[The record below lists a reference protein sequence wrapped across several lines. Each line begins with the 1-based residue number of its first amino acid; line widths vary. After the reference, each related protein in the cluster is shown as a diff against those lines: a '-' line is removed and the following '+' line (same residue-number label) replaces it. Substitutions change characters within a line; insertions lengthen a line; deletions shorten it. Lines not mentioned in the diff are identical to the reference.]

1 MFIPELQNSC
11 IMFEQRPA
19 YQVPFTKETNLG
31 TLQSIQRSSLLLQFH
46 QVFWTPLIKSFAEQ
60 VPEPPE
66 TELFIHVFAES
77 IGKQV
82 WHIFFS
88 EKICQ
93 FFTSIQTLLDKCI
106 NTTEKNARLKAASCL
121 NLRGEKKKMF
131 SHFVFNLSDTFT
143 VLIYRLHL
151 QINSNQTGTIQNPLQ
166 PVKQDWLIFPA

>member
-19 YQVPFTKETNLG
+19 YQVSFTKETNLG

-121 NLRGEKKKMF
+121 NLRGEKKKCFPILSSTCLIHSLSLSIDYTYKLIQIRLGQYKILF
-131 SHFVFNLSDTFT
+131 S
-143 VLIYRLHL
+143 
-151 QINSNQTGTIQNPLQ
+151 Q
-166 PVKQDWLIFPA
+166 